1 MYKILI
7 IEDEKLICEE
17 LSILLSNA
25 GFLVD
30 YIVDF
35 KHTLQQIKIFA
46 PDLILLDI
54 NLPGQDGYKLCSAI
68 RSFSQTPIL
77 FTTGRNNAM
86 DELQALTIGGDDY
99 VTKPYNIPI
108 LLARINLLLKKRKIE
123 DQSCLMEYKQIQLNL
138 VSGTLSLK
146 GKEIELT
153 KTELKIMYYLFSHS
167 EKIVSR
173 LELVE
178 YLWDN
183 EIHIDDNT
191 LSVNI
196 MRIREKLYNIG
207 VEAAKITSNDT
218 VFDLYCGIGTI
229 SLFMA
234 KYAKKVYGVEIVEQA
249 IENAKENAILNN
261 INNVDF
267 IAGDTEVVIDDLINN
282 KKIIPDVV
290 MVDPPRKGLDNRSID
305 NILKIKPDRV
315 VYISCN
321 PATLVRDL
329 AKFEEHYVIE
339 EIRPV
344 DMFPFTKHVECVAV
358 IQFSF

>member
-1 MYKILI
+1 
-7 IEDEKLICEE
+7 
-17 LSILLSNA
+17 
-25 GFLVD
+25 
-30 YIVDF
+30 
-35 KHTLQQIKIFA
+35 
-46 PDLILLDI
+46 
-54 NLPGQDGYKLCSAI
+54 
-68 RSFSQTPIL
+68 
-77 FTTGRNNAM
+77 M

-207 VEAAKITSNDT
+207 
-218 VFDLYCGIGTI
+218 
-229 SLFMA
+229 
-234 KYAKKVYGVEIVEQA
+234 
-249 IENAKENAILNN
+249 
-261 INNVDF
+261 INN
-267 IAGDTEVVIDDLINN
+267 LIQT
-282 KKIIPDVV
+282 KRGMGYKI
-290 MVDPPRKGLDNRSID
+290 
-305 NILKIKPDRV
+305 
-315 VYISCN
+315 
-321 PATLVRDL
+321 
-329 AKFEEHYVIE
+329 
-339 EIRPV
+339 
-344 DMFPFTKHVECVAV
+344 
-358 IQFSF
+358 